1 MSESNGDVRR
11 WEAMHQWKKAQM
23 LWALSGIM

>member
-1 MSESNGDVRR
+1 MSERGGNVRR
-11 WEAMHQWKKAQM
+11 REAMHQWKKAQI